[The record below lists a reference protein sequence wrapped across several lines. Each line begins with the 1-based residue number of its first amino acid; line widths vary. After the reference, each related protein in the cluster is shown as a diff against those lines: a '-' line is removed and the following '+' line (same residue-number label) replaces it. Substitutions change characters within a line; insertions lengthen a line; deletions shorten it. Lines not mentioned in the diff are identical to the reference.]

1 MDEDI
6 FQHLTMIVAVVLGC
20 AFLLAK
26 TLRFRELILKTQLSA
41 GEKFAFAVFGGI
53 AGILGTHTGFPTE
66 HTIVNARSVV
76 VIISGLIGGPWVGF
90 GAGAIAGI
98 ERYFHGGFT
107 VLASSGATVLQGT
120 LAGFYY
126 TRFNAL
132 HVRWPAALAIGF
144 LLESLHMLL
153 MLVFSQ
159 SYDQAWEI
167 VQDVS
172 PAMLLINPL
181 GLALLIAIL
190 DGIYE
195 EKEKVEGKAAQL
207 ALQIAGRTVDYLR
220 KGLTEET
227 ANKTAATIFQHAGT
241 LDAVFITSTDQVLA
255 FVGIGAD
262 HHAGTIK
269 TQSTMC
275 VLAKGNYILAKNR
288 AEIGCEELACL
299 LQSQIVVPLTDRG
312 TIIGSLG
319 FCKTKPDSIT
329 PFEIE
334 LIQGLSQL
342 ISTQV
347 EVSKVDQLSTLRTA
361 AEIKALQAQ
370 INPHFLFN
378 AINTIVYYCRSN
390 PETARGLLLNL
401 ADYYRNNLLPA
412 GEWVDLPTEI
422 NHIDSYVKIE
432 AARFQGKLNVSY
444 DFTEPYYKKIPALI
458 LQPIVENAIKHGLY
472 PKKTG
477 GSIRVSGR
485 IVSGKYIITVEDDG
499 VGIAAEQLPE
509 LLVKQQNCSETLARI
524 GLHNVHDRLQTIYGS
539 EYGLT
544 IQSNLGQGT
553 SVLLAFPE

>member
-26 TLRFRELILKTQLSA
+26 TLRFRQLILKTKLSA
-41 GEKFAFAVFGGI
+41 REKLAFAIFGGI
-53 AGILGTHTGFPTE
+53 AGILGTHTGFQTE

-76 VIISGLIGGPWVGF
+76 VIISGLVGGPWVGF
-90 GAGAIAGI
+90 GAGAIAGT

-120 LAGFYY
+120 LAGLYY
-126 TRFNAL
+126 SRFNAL

-144 LLESLHMLL
+144 ILEALHMLFML
-153 MLVFSQ
+153 MLSQ
-159 SYDQAWEI
+159 PYDQAWEI

-181 GLALLIAIL
+181 GVAILIAIL

-227 ANKTAATIFQHAGT
+227 AHRTAATIFQYAGT
-241 LDAVFITSTDQVLA
+241 LDAVFITSMDQVLA
-255 FVGIGAD
+255 FIGTGAD
-262 HHAGTIK
+262 HHTGSIK
-269 TQSTMC
+269 TDSTMRA
-275 VLAKGNYILAKNR
+275 LAEGSYILAKNR
-288 AEIGCEELACL
+288 TEIGCEEPDCS
-299 LQSQIVVPLTDRG
+299 LQSKIVVPLTDQG
-312 TIIGSLG
+312 KIIGSLG
-319 FCKTKPDSIT
+319 FCKIKPDSIT

-334 LIQGLSQL
+334 LIKGVSQL

-347 EVSKVDQLSTLRTA
+347 EVSKVDQLSALRTA

-412 GEWVDLPTEI
+412 GEWVDLSTEI

-444 DFTEPYYKKIPALI
+444 DFAEPYYKKIPALI

-477 GSIRVSGR
+477 GSISVSGR
-485 IVSGKYIITVEDDG
+485 SVSGKYIISIADDG
-499 VGIAAEQLPE
+499 VGIAAERLPG
-509 LLVKQQNCSETLARI
+509 LVTKQKDCSEAMARI
-524 GLHNVHDRLQTIYGS
+524 GLHNVHDRLQAIYGS

-544 IQSNLGQGT
+544 ITSDLGQGT
-553 SVLLAFPE
+553 CVRLAFPA